1 MRKNNNK
8 VWKIRDKKM
17 KMMRNKDVQ
26 KINEE
31 GTEEVDG

>member
-31 GTEEVDG
+31 ATEEVDG